1 MISSNKQKII
11 CFIPGINILMPF
23 IWLYNYRQSDRN
35 SSLLKS
41 VMKVACVFFS
51 LVVFFEVMSGIF
63 AGSSAGAM
71 IDIIGNYLIPFAVGQ
86 VLISHQ
92 KSLWGSNF

>member
-23 IWLYNYRQSDRN
+23 IWLYNYSQSDRN

-41 VMKVACVFFS
+41 VTKVACVFFP
-51 LVVFFEVMSGIF
+51 LVVVFEALSGIF
-63 AGSSAGAM
+63 SGSSTEVM

-86 VLISHQ
+86 VLLFHQ
-92 KSLWGSNF
+92 KSLWGSDF